1 MQKRRTNL
9 RLWFLLF
16 VSIFS
21 GQRKSPIILQVSTWI
36 NGQHLEQ
43 NNTEAIHIMHCES
56 CWLVSEE
63 CFVHYLIDLMMMPVS
78 KQDFINRSLEHLQW
92 CSVCG
97 PCQTIFHIQV

>member
-21 GQRKSPIILQVSTWI
+21 GQRKSPIILQVSTWM

-43 NNTEAIHIMHCES
+43 NNTEANTYYALWELFTTGFWGVLCTLFDRPDDDAS
-56 CWLVSEE
+56 
-63 CFVHYLIDLMMMPVS
+63 F
-78 KQDFINRSLEHLQW
+78 
-92 CSVCG
+92 
-97 PCQTIFHIQV
+97 QTRLHP